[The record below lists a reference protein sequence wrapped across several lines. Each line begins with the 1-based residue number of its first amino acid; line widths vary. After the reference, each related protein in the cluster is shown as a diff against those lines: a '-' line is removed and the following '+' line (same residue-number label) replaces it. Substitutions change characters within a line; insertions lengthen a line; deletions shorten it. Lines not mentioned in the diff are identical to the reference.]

1 MFSAPKVPILSLSE
15 KLYSIR
21 FHPLA
26 SDVIVST
33 SYDMIV
39 KIWNLKS
46 GSCEIELQGHTD
58 TVSDTAR
65 LLMIYCLK
73 KIFVQVPR
81 ENTWGQVFSTAQGT
95 GKVLMQMM
103 TQKNVEYPQQLE
115 PKPNGSFYDVYIDDK
130 LFYGKNFSVF
140 EATLCVK

>member
-1 MFSAPKVPILSLSE
+1 MVEFE
-15 KLYSIR
+15 
-21 FHPLA
+21 F
-26 SDVIVST
+26 
-33 SYDMIV
+33 
-39 KIWNLKS
+39 KICCSNENHFL
-46 GSCEIELQGHTD
+46 
-58 TVSDTAR
+58 
-65 LLMIYCLK
+65 
-73 KIFVQVPR
+73 QVPR

-115 PKPNGSFYDVYIDDK
+115 PKPNGTFYDVYIDDK